1 MADEKLF
8 ANNSLEDIKNL
19 KIQAKQLESKAKKSG
34 GKNVE
39 KEMEDLRLSCLETA
53 SAYNDYCG
61 DEFSEHMAEK
71 FREPFSFKPSEVVLV
86 LKDIVCDI
94 SELYVRAFKLMLENM
109 SHSHIVKVETA
120 YENDLFEKKWQSQER
135 AFERQARRARRR
147 KQEDTPAVDF
157 SQDKAKTPKQ
167 RRSKRASAEFESAF
181 KPEFTPRPRRTRSSS
196 NIVFV
201 RNNNLRPARSFAP
214 SFSRKKQSEP
224 TFSSPQM
231 SM

>member
-1 MADEKLF
+1 MADNKQF
-8 ANNSLEDIKNL
+8 ANNSLDDIKSL
-19 KIQAKQLESKAKKSG
+19 KIQAKQLESKSKKSS
-34 GKNVE
+34 GKNLE
-39 KEMEDLRLSCLETA
+39 REMEDLRLSCLETA
-53 SAYNDYCG
+53 SAYNECCG

-71 FREPFSFKPSEVVLV
+71 FREPLSFKPSEIVLV

-120 YENDLFEKKWQSQER
+120 YENEIFEKKWQSQER
-135 AFERQARRARRR
+135 MFERQARRERRR
-147 KQEDTPAVDF
+147 KQEDTQFIDL
-157 SQDKAKTPKQ
+157 SQDRTKT
-167 RRSKRASAEFESAF
+167 KRARRAGVELESAF
-181 KPEFTPRPRRTRSSS
+181 KSDFTPRPSRTQRSS

-201 RNNNLRPARSFAP
+201 RNNNFRPARSFAP

-224 TFSSPQM
+224 TFSAPQM

>member
-1 MADEKLF
+1 MADNKQF

-19 KIQAKQLESKAKKSG
+19 KIQAKQIESKAKKYG

-53 SAYNDYCG
+53 SAYNDTCG
-61 DEFSEHMAEK
+61 DEFFEHMAEK

-120 YENDLFEKKWQSQER
+120 YENEIFEKKWQSQER
-135 AFERQARRARRR
+135 MFERRARKERRR
-147 KQEDTPAVDF
+147 KQEDTQFIDL
-157 SQDKAKTPKQ
+157 SQDRIKT
-167 RRSKRASAEFESAF
+167 KRVRKTGAELENAF
-181 KPEFTPRPRRTRSSS
+181 KSDFTPRPSRIQRNF

-201 RNNNLRPARSFAP
+201 RNNNLSPARSFAP

-224 TFSSPQM
+224 TFSTPQM